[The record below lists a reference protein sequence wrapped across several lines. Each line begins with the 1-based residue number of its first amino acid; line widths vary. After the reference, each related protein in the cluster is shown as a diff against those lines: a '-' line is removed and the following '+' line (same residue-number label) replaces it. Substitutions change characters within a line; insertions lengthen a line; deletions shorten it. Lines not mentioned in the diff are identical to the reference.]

1 MKVYYPGLVI
11 RANEIGLINNQHF
24 LDACQEL
31 IDAEAGVDVGSVY
44 THHLGDILPL
54 GDAAIA
60 LFRKIHDWRMGGEKN
75 DR

>member
-11 RANEIGLINNQHF
+11 RANEIGLVTNKAF
-24 LDACQEL
+24 LDAYQEL

-54 GDAAIA
+54 GDAATA
-60 LFRKIHDWRMGGEKN
+60 LFRKIHDWRMGGERN

>member
-1 MKVYYPGLVI
+1 MIIYHKDLII
-11 RANEIGLINNQHF
+11 RANEIGPVTNKAF

-54 GDAAIA
+54 GDAATA
-60 LFRKIHDWRMGGEKN
+60 LFRKIHDWRMGGEKK
-75 DR
+75 